1 MGAII
6 DGIGPSFAPAYVA
19 RQSAPLPSPTANGR
33 TGRGQPAQAAGAG
46 ETERFGDLGRLYE
59 ARGHG
64 WAEAV
69 RVRQL
74 DGKLGKL
81 ADRAG
86 DVKVELEQVKLYPP
100 FPIDE
105 PRRAA
110 AIREFNGLAEEIKK
124 METNGEA
131 PGVKLTTL
139 APNASTAAAESA
151 ANALLQVQHRLESRR
166 AALAE
171 RVASGS
177 GGDAEASS
185 RNVGTALG
193 GGGGTGITGVATD
206 LLRQIA

>member
-6 DGIGPSFAPAYVA
+6 DGIGPNFAPTYVG
-19 RQSAPLPSPTANGR
+19 RQGAALPSPSSSSRA
-33 TGRGQPAQAAGAG
+33 GRGKPAQAAGAG
-46 ETERFGDLGRLYE
+46 EPGRFGELGRLYE

-86 DVKVELEQVKLYPP
+86 DVKVKLEQVKLYPP

-124 METNGEA
+124 METVASG
-131 PGVKLTTL
+131 PGLNLATL
-139 APNASTAAAESA
+139 APNASTAAAEQAVSA
-151 ANALLQVQHRLESRR
+151 LGQAKQGLEARR

-171 RVASGS
+171 QAASGT
-177 GGDAEASS
+177 GGEALANS
-185 RNVGTALG
+185 REVGAALG
-193 GGGGTGITGVATD
+193 GTEAGGISRSVSD
-206 LLRQIA
+206 LLRQLA